1 MVDGKSL
8 RQEGFPC
15 EFYNSPYGIGR
26 PWSPASIQRG
36 LECRDT
42 LQSYQ
47 KRVYQIHYKSM
58 ILISYHKKNTY
69 NYF

>member
-8 RQEGFPC
+8 RQYWFPC
-15 EFYNSPYGIGR
+15 EFYKSPYEIGR
-26 PWSPASIQRG
+26 PWSPATIQRG
-36 LECRDT
+36 LECKDT

-47 KRVYQIHYKSM
+47 QRVVQIHYKSM
-58 ILISYHKKNTY
+58 ILIYYHKQKTY